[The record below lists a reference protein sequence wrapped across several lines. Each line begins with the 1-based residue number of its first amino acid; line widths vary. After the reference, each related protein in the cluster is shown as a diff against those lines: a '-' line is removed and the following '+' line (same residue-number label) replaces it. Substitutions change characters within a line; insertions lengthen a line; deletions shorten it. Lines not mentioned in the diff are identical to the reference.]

1 MSTKFLLVGKKENV
15 IKYLR
20 SLDVFFITSYTE
32 QMPMSVLE
40 AMSLEIPV
48 VTTEVGEISCII
60 DNKKDGFILE
70 LNDSIKKFADYLF
83 YLKDNE
89 IRKVMGKSAR
99 DKIINKFQE
108 NTMTQKYKYII
119 ESAR

>member
-1 MSTKFLLVGKKENV
+1 
-15 IKYLR
+15 
-20 SLDVFFITSYTE
+20 
-32 QMPMSVLE
+32 MPMSVLE